1 MDEMKEVAKHLE
13 GQLTTSVMASENDIL
28 QNDELIETLKNIC
41 GRIIING
48 VPTGVEVCLGMHH
61 GGPFP
66 ASTDSRFTS
75 VGADAIKRFAR
86 PISFQNWPENLLPE
100 ELQNNNP
107 LNIWRTV
114 NNEPGNKKI
123 FN

>member
-1 MDEMKEVAKHLE
+1 MGTEKDI
-13 GQLTTSVMASENDIL
+13 MANEPL
-28 QNDELIETLKNIC
+28 VEALKNIC
-41 GRIIING
+41 GRLILNS
-48 VPTGVEVCLGMHH
+48 VPTGVEVCLAMHH